1 MKRLYNLWV
10 ALAMLMLLSIVS
22 CSKDDPADNTQP
34 TAVIT
39 TPVEQD
45 EFIRGQSLIFNGV
58 FEDDRAL
65 SHIEISIEEN
75 SSLKGFDTPWEA
87 SEIIEL
93 NGKST
98 EINGYELF
106 DGQIPSD
113 IMSGNYSLKVLVVD
127 NALNFSSY
135 NIGIVIE

>member
-10 ALAMLMLLSIVS
+10 ALLVLMLLSFAS
-22 CSKDDPADNTQP
+22 CSKDEPADNTQP
-34 TAVIT
+34 TAVIL
-39 TPVEQD
+39 TPLEQD

-58 FEDDRAL
+58 FEDDRKL
-65 SHIEISIEEN
+65 SHVEISIAEN

-87 SEIIEL
+87 TEVIEL
-93 NGKST
+93 MGKST

-106 DGQIPSD
+106 DGEIPAD

-127 NALNFSSY
+127 KALNFSSY
-135 NIGIVIE
+135 NVGIVIE